1 MKTIVINIPTLYSN
15 HPDFRLLAALCRQI
29 METTAAEIVVKFDQC
44 VFFKANA
51 VACISAALEYAHQ
64 HGKTVVV
71 DFPSMAEPVY
81 RACCNYKFVH
91 HFGGAFG
98 SRSTNTIELRK
109 FQLADKDLIDYLFT
123 QMPGHQ
129 FFPQISP
136 ALRRALCLRFVE
148 IYINAFVHS
157 QSPVG
162 AFSCG
167 QGYPSGI
174 FPFQLT
180 VVDLGIGIPANVREF
195 LGQPQMTGRQAL
207 YWALQEGHST
217 KFPPGGSGA
226 FGLGLK
232 LLSDLARLNR
242 GRLEIYSHDGYACI
256 QQSGVIV
263 DNFEKDF
270 PGTVLNLELRQ
281 DDNFYYLT
289 SEDMSSPES
298 NIF

>member
-1 MKTIVINIPTLYSN
+1 MQTLHLEIPTLYSN
-15 HPDFRLLAALCRQI
+15 LLDFRTLAALCRQI
-29 METTAAEIVVKFDQC
+29 METSAAEIVVKFDQC
-44 VFFKANA
+44 IFFKANA
-51 VACISAALEYAHQ
+51 VACISAALDYARH

-71 DFPSMAEPVY
+71 DFSSMPEPVY
-81 RACCNYKFVH
+81 RACSNYKFVQ
-91 HFGGAFG
+91 HFGGPFG
-98 SRSTNTIELRK
+98 SRFVNTIELHK

-123 QMPGHQ
+123 QVPGHQ

-195 LGQPQMTGRQAL
+195 
-207 YWALQEGHST
+207 WA
-217 KFPPGGSGA
+217 
-226 FGLGLK
+226 
-232 LLSDLARLNR
+232 NR
-242 GRLEIYSHDGYACI
+242 
-256 QQSGVIV
+256 
-263 DNFEKDF
+263 K
-270 PGTVLNLELRQ
+270 
-281 DDNFYYLT
+281 
-289 SEDMSSPES
+289 
-298 NIF
+298 